1 MANAT
6 FLRRVLVADAVI
18 SGTTGLALLFAADA
32 VGRMLNVP
40 AELLR
45 SAGVSLVPFTA
56 FVGWLATRERLPRI
70 PVWTVIALNLVWV
83 VASIALLFVDR
94 VNPNGLGVAFIVVQA
109 IAVAGFAEMQYVGLR
124 RA

>member
-18 SGTTGLALLFAADA
+18 SGTTGLLLLFGADA

-56 FVGWLATRERLPRI
+56 FVIWLATRERLPRI

-83 VASIALLFVDR
+83 IASIALLFVDR
-94 VNPNGLGVAFIVVQA
+94 INPNALGIAFIVVQA

>member
-18 SGTTGLALLFAADA
+18 SGTTGLLLLFGADA

-40 AELLR
+40 VELLR

-56 FVGWLATRERLPRI
+56 FVVWLATRERLPRI

-83 VASIALLFVDR
+83 VASFALLIVDR